1 MKNLS
6 SKIVLALS
14 SVALMAAMSACTADS
29 SAGTTDDME
38 ELGWANPTG
47 GDDAGDDPAEE
58 PSEEEVESST
68 SEDVASSSSKAEEP
82 ESSDSEETPESSS
95 SVVIETEVGVLDT
108 AKTEVPPKV
117 DSKKDAIVSVTPEKI
132 EESMTKVDE
141 DKLPEGITED
151 SKLEGDDLFVEED
164 QLDFDNNEYFCKTP
178 EGDWYVLDG
187 SKYDNIW
194 VKIIDWLSW
203 KFTGKKWLDY
213 SKVCDVIYVH
223 PNK

>member
-82 ESSDSEETPESSS
+82 ESSDSKEVEEPEDEF
-95 SVVIETEVGVLDT
+95 ETDVGVLEEDLS
-108 AKTEVPPKV
+108 KTPDKV
-117 DSKKDAIVSVTPEKI
+117 DEKKDKVVAVTPETI
-132 EESMTKVDE
+132 DESMTKVDE
-141 DKLPEGITED
+141 DKVPEGIEKD
-151 SKLEGDDLFVEED
+151 EALIGDDLFVGD
-164 QLDFDNNEYFCKTP
+164 KDLDFDENEYYCKTP
-178 EGDWYVLDG
+178 EGDWYVLEG
-187 SKYDNIW
+187 SKYNSFW
-194 VKIIDWLSW
+194 AKFWNWLTI
-203 KFTGKKWLDY
+203 KFTGKSWLDY
-213 SKVCDVIYVH
+213 SKVCEVIYVH